1 MAYSN
6 ITFAQAKTQLAQLLQ
21 DTANVFWADAEL
33 GVYIVEALR
42 TWGAFSFYWKET
54 GVFNSVAATAFY
66 DLPTVLPA
74 LRAYTV
80 TDTDLVEAIQYSLLE
95 PATGT
100 TWTGTDMFSLSDVT
114 NALERRRNQFL
125 VETGCRVDNFT
136 ANVAPVQIGRTVL
149 SDDVIDIRR
158 VAWFDGSDYSRVKLE
173 DEWAI
178 TSYSPQWTLDA
189 ATPTLYSVSVAP
201 PLTVQLAP
209 PPLANGQL
217 DILAVRSQAALDP
230 AATVSMNIPDDFC
243 WAVKFGALADLL
255 GSDGQARDPQ
265 RAAYCE
271 QRWREGVAMARI
283 STSVMTSRVND
294 VPCGLVTQYELDEF
308 STDWQNSST
317 QPSLVAMSGLNMLAL
332 GGVPDA
338 TPYSVT
344 LDVVRNSVVPTADS
358 DFLQIGREDFEAVLS
373 YAQHLAAFKMGGAE
387 FEMTVPG
394 YQRFMQQA
402 ALKNERLLANAR
414 DFEALMDKG
423 QRRFE
428 AQSPRREVLVQ

>member
-1 MAYSN
+1 MPYAN
-6 ITFAQAKTQLAQLLQ
+6 VTFAQAKDQLAQLLQ
-21 DTANVFWADAEL
+21 DAANVFWTDTEL

-54 GVFNSVAATAFY
+54 GVFNSTDGQAFY
-66 DLPTVLPA
+66 DLPTKLPA
-74 LRAYTV
+74 LRGYTV
-80 TDTDLVEAIQYSLLE
+80 TDTELVRAIQFSLLE

-100 TWTGTDMFSLSDVT
+100 SWTGTDMFSLSDVT

-125 VETGCRVDNFT
+125 VETGCRVDNFQS
-136 ANVAPVQIGRTVL
+136 NVAPVQVGRTVL
-149 SDDVIDIRR
+149 ADDVIDIRR
-158 VAWFDGSDYSRVKLE
+158 VAWFDGTLYMRVERE
-173 DEWAI
+173 DEWSI
-178 TSYSPQWTLDA
+178 TSYTPDWPQTA
-189 ATPTLYSVSVAP
+189 ATPTLFSVSVTP
-201 PLTVQLAP
+201 PLTIQLAP
-209 PPLANGQL
+209 PPLASGDL
-217 DILAVRSQAALDP
+217 DILAVRSQANLNP

-271 QRWREGVAMARI
+271 QRWREGIAMARI
-283 STSVMTSRVND
+283 STSVMTARVND
-294 VPCGLVTQYELDEF
+294 VPCSLVSQYELDEF
-308 STDWQNSST
+308 STNWQNLSA
-317 QPSLVAMSGLNMLAL
+317 QPSMVAMSGLNMLAL

-338 TPYSVT
+338 TPYSIT
-344 LDVVRNSVVPTADS
+344 LDLVRNSVVPDDDA

-387 FEMTVPG
+387 FEMTIPG
-394 YQRFMQQA
+394 YQRFMRQA

-414 DFEALMDKG
+414 NFEALYDKG

-428 AQSPRREVLVQ
+428 AADPRREELVA

>member
-1 MAYSN
+1 MAYAN
-6 ITFAQAKTQLAQLLQ
+6 ITFAQAKVQLAQLLQ
-21 DTANVFWADAEL
+21 DTANVFWTDLEL

-54 GVFNSVAATAFY
+54 GVFNSTDAIAFY

-74 LRAYTV
+74 LRGYTV
-80 TDTDLVEAIQYSLLE
+80 TDTDLVEVIQYSLLE

-100 TWTGTDMFSLSDVT
+100 SWTGTDMFSLSDVT

-125 VETGCRVDNFT
+125 VETGCRVDNFQS
-136 ANVAPVQIGRTVL
+136 NVAPVQIGRTVL
-149 SDDVIDIRR
+149 ADDVIDVRR
-158 VAWFDGSDYSRVKLE
+158 VAWFDGADYTMAKRE
-173 DEWAI
+173 DEWSI
-178 TSYSPQWTLDA
+178 TAYSPLWTQDA
-189 ATPTLYSVSVAP
+189 ATPSLYSVSVTP
-201 PLTVQLAP
+201 PLTIQLAP
-209 PPLANGQL
+209 PPLAAGQL
-217 DILAVRSQAALDP
+217 DILAVRSQANLDP
-230 AATVSMNIPDDFC
+230 AATVSMNMPDDFC

-271 QRWREGVAMARI
+271 QRWREGIAMARL
-283 STSVMTSRVND
+283 STSVMTARVND
-294 VPCGLVTQYELDEF
+294 VPCALVSQYELDEF

-317 QPSLVAMSGLNMLAL
+317 QPSMVAMSGLNMLAL

-338 TPYSVT
+338 TPYSIT
-344 LDVVRNSVVPTADS
+344 LDVVRNSIVPTADG

-387 FEMTVPG
+387 FEMTIPG

-414 DFEALMDKG
+414 DFEALYDKG
-423 QRRFE
+423 QRRFN
-428 AQSPRREVLVQ
+428 AAHPRREELVA